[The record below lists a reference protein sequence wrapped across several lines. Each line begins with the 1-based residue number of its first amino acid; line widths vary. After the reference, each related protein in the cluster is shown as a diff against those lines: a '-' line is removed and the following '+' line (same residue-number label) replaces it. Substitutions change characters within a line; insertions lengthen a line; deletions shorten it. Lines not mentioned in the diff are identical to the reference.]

1 MPRSQ
6 KSTSEKESLTLFW
19 ALPSPLKG
27 APARREGTTLSIAAR
42 RAALSGYVPCAT
54 CVRKEDGSKVVAQV
68 TIPVEPSRLQCC
80 QLALFSP
87 QEHLVLDGIVR

>member
-6 KSTSEKESLTLFW
+6 KLTCKNETLTLFL

-54 CVRKEDGSKVVAQV
+54 CVRKEDGSLAVARV
-68 TIPVEPSRLQCC
+68 TIPVELSRFQCR
-80 QLALFSP
+80 QLVLFSL
-87 QEHLVLDGIVR
+87 QEYLVLDGIAR